1 MHNEIKNKKGE
12 GKMKLRKLL
21 TMVLA
26 GALLIGGVITA
37 NAAELDMAWYAEK
50 NPDVVA
56 AVGDSP
62 LALQQHYDT
71 FGRKEGRMANDHD
84 VEAQLRRLF
93 DAEEYAALYPDVKDV
108 FGEDV
113 EAMFQHYISFGLLEA
128 RRPSNAVSYEAA
140 AAMKETVEKAMKE
153 AGLDATPGSAQI
165 VAIIEGNVSSVAG
178 DAVVQQAMEQVAAV
192 VESAV
197 TETADKVNAPAPVHS
212 TPATES
218 GNSVG

>member
-1 MHNEIKNKKGE
+1 
-12 GKMKLRKLL
+12 MKLRKVL
-21 TMVLA
+21 TMALA

-56 AVGDSP
+56 EVGDSP

-71 FGRKEGRMANDHD
+71 YGRKEGRMANDHD

-93 DAEEYAALYPDVKDV
+93 DAEEYAALYPDVKEV
-108 FGEDV
+108 FGDDV
-113 EAMFQHYISFGLLEA
+113 EAMFRHYISFGLLEA

-140 AAMKETVEKAMKE
+140 VAMKETVEKAMVE
-153 AGLDATPGSAQI
+153 AGLDAAPGSVQI

-178 DAVVQQAMEQVAAV
+178 DTALQQAMEQVAAV

-197 TETADKVNAPAPVHS
+197 TETVEEVNAPAPVYS
-212 TPATES
+212 APATES